1 MVNAEHFKSDD
12 RVLVAVKAKY
22 RTRLRQC
29 RLRALI
35 ATQEDLSRLTGI
47 DRTTISAIENHR
59 LFLSSTYALLF
70 AEALKCSLDDLF
82 EPVEQSDG

>member
-1 MVNAEHFKSDD
+1 MDHQQSKTLERAMA
-12 RVLVAVKAKY
+12 AVKAKY

-35 ATQEDLSRLTGI
+35 PTQEELSKLTGI

-70 AEALKCSLDDLF
+70 AEALECSMDDLF
-82 EPVEQSDG
+82 ERVSEYGG